1 MSEPS
6 CSAVS
11 EPASKGQS
19 RCQSRRCQ
27 RQEKASRD
35 AKHLYRGRVRWHDCR
50 ARTRRDGTSERA
62 CVRRCRRGEIAAMPT
77 CSTRSSRT
85 ERRLALSSSRQ
96 LSDRCT
102 TKKEILRMLMHFKRT
117 RSHRNGERARV
128 ERRCSG
134 KITAIDDQIE
144 PGRLVLLVRWGSSS
158 AVALR
163 RRTADGGRASDQLAW
178 GDRARDTAVADV
190 DLADVRSLPGQRKP
204 NSFLSRTVHQVA
216 VICRFALL
224 GGTTQKTRGGA
235 RISERKKGR
244 PFGRTFRHCSRAR
257 NHRGAVRR
265 ARSLRAGKQAE
276 LRPKCRIR
284 EFGGFRVLVSWPP
297 PPSTAR
303 LLDGRPVFRCWWA
316 LANSER
322 RGRVC
327 D

>member
-1 MSEPS
+1 
-6 CSAVS
+6 
-11 EPASKGQS
+11 
-19 RCQSRRCQ
+19 
-27 RQEKASRD
+27 
-35 AKHLYRGRVRWHDCR
+35 
-50 ARTRRDGTSERA
+50 
-62 CVRRCRRGEIAAMPT
+62 
-77 CSTRSSRT
+77 
-85 ERRLALSSSRQ
+85 
-96 LSDRCT
+96 
-102 TKKEILRMLMHFKRT
+102 MLVHVKRT
-117 RSHRNGERARV
+117 RSYRNGERARG
-128 ERRCSG
+128 ERRCNA
-134 KITAIDDQIE
+134 KIAAIDDQIE

-163 RRTADGGRASDQLAW
+163 RRTADGGRASVQLAW

-303 LLDGRPVFRCWWA
+303 LLDGRPVFRCWWSLARA
-316 LANSER
+316 LASFLVRKSGVGTAWAGLRLNPFIHSSI
-322 RGRVC
+322 RVGGLATSIDVNC
-327 D
+327 AFFYMRKWNGVGGFATMMMIMN